1 MRAGRIRVEH
11 GPLSLV
17 AAARWPDGER
27 PGELRR
33 AGDHAVDV
41 LASLAA
47 VRAALSVDVR
57 RILSLSGL
65 PPVARTMVRAARRFP
80 APFLTPLAS
89 VAGAVADAVADFLV
103 GRGADWAV
111 VSNGGDV
118 AVRLPGGGEAAV
130 AVHARIGAPGPAARF
145 TVRAADGVGGV
156 ATSGAGGRSL
166 TLGVADAATVF
177 GATAAEADVA
187 ATLLAN
193 AVDVDCPAVERVPA
207 EHLDPDTDLKG
218 IRVTRRVGP
227 LTPGEVAR
235 ALDRGRAAARDLVGA
250 GLVRGAVL
258 SLRGQWRFVGWP
270 GEAGVEWMERSGS

>member
-1 MRAGRIRVEH
+1 MRPGRIRIEH

-17 AAARWPDGER
+17 AAARWPDGDR
-27 PGELRR
+27 PATLRR
-33 AGDHAVDV
+33 AGDHAVAV

-57 RILSLSGL
+57 RIRNLSGL
-65 PPVARTMVRAARRFP
+65 PPVARDMIQAARRFP
-80 APFLTPLAS
+80 APFITPLVA

-103 GRGADWAV
+103 DRGADWTV

-118 AVRLPGGGEAAV
+118 AVRLPGGGEAGV
-130 AVHARIGAPGPAARF
+130 ALHARIGAPGPAARF

-156 ATSGAGGRSL
+156 ATSGTGGRSL

-177 GATAAEADVA
+177 APTAAEADAA
-187 ATLLAN
+187 ATLVAN
-193 AVDVDCPAVERVPA
+193 AVDVDSPSVERVPA
-207 EHLDPDTDLKG
+207 EHLDPDTDLRG

-235 ALDRGRAAARDLVGA
+235 ALDRGRAAAQGLVDA

-270 GEAGVEWMERSGS
+270 GEAGVTWMEIGS

>member
-1 MRAGRIRVEH
+1 MRPGRIRIEH

-17 AAARWPDGER
+17 AAARWPDGDR
-27 PGELRR
+27 PATLRR
-33 AGDHAVDV
+33 AGDHAVAV

-57 RILSLSGL
+57 RIRNLSGL
-65 PPVARTMVRAARRFP
+65 PPVARDMVRAARRFP
-80 APFLTPLAS
+80 APFITPLVA

-103 GRGADWAV
+103 DRGADWAV

-118 AVRLPGGGEAAV
+118 AVRLPGGGEAGV
-130 AVHARIGAPGPAARF
+130 ALYARIGASAPAARF

-156 ATSGAGGRSL
+156 ATSGTGGRSL
-166 TLGVADAATVF
+166 TLGVADAAAVF
-177 GATAAEADVA
+177 APTAAQADAA
-187 ATLLAN
+187 ATLVAN
-193 AVDVDCPAVERVPA
+193 AVAVDSPAVERVLA
-207 EHLDPDTDLKG
+207 EHLDPDTDLRG

-235 ALDRGRAAARDLVGA
+235 ALDRGRAAAQGLVDA

-258 SLRGQWRFVGWP
+258 SLRGRWRFVGWP
-270 GEAGVEWMERSGS
+270 GEAGVTWMEIGS